1 MFAKPAILFVVATA
15 LAAPVVPQ
23 EREAQAK
30 AAEARSAAEQ
40 AQAKVAQTQAI
51 AAETQAKA
59 AEAKAAA
66 QEAPS
71 RREVAQAINVRID
84 VTITDQTSAEQPAVK
99 TLTLLAADGSWTR
112 VRSEGT
118 AWTTG
123 GQYPISLRVDTRP
136 RLLQGDK
143 VHLEMIL
150 EYKPT
155 APEPKP
161 GASATTLS
169 ESSDIVLES
178 GKSLVISQAADPNSD
193 RKVKLEVKA
202 TILR

>member
-1 MFAKPAILFVVATA
+1 MIPKSAILFVTAVA
-15 LAAPVVPQ
+15 LAAPALAQ
-23 EREAQAK
+23 ERAEQAKPAETKPAAEAQA
-30 AAEARSAAEQ
+30 
-40 AQAKVAQTQAI
+40 
-51 AAETQAKA
+51 
-59 AEAKAAA
+59 
-66 QEAPS
+66 AP
-71 RREVAQAINVRID
+71 RREVAQAINVRLD
-84 VTITDQTSAEQPAVK
+84 VTITDQTSGDQPALK

-112 VRSEGT
+112 VRSEGI

-123 GQYPISLRVDTRP
+123 GQYPISLRVDARP

-143 VHLEMIL
+143 VHLEMIF

-169 ESSDIVLES
+169 ESCDIVLDS
-178 GKSLVISQAADPNSD
+178 GRALVISQAADPNSD